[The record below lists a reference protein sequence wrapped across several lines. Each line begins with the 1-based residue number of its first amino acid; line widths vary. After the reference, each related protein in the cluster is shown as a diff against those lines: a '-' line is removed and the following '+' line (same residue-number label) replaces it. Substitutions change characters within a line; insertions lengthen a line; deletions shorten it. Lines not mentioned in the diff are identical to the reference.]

1 MCRAGNASMGYFYL
15 DFQDA
20 HKQSLRDLTCSL
32 LTQLSARSAP
42 RCDVLSDLYSARD
55 EGKNQPSEN
64 DLTECLKTMLTLPDQ
79 PPTYIIIDA
88 LDESPNTGISSPREK
103 VLRLVKELIE
113 LRLPNLRIYVTSRPE
128 IGIRKVLE
136 SLVSHRVSLHD
147 QNGQK
152 KDIAD
157 YIRSVVY
164 SDSERIMEGWGTE
177 DKELVIKTLSERAD
191 GM

>member
-1 MCRAGNASMGYFYL
+1 
-15 DFQDA
+15 
-20 HKQSLRDLTCSL
+20 
-32 LTQLSARSAP
+32 
-42 RCDVLSDLYSARD
+42 
-55 EGKNQPSEN
+55 
-64 DLTECLKTMLTLPDQ
+64 MLTLPNQ
-79 PPTYIIIDA
+79 PPTYLIIDA
-88 LDESPNTGISSPREK
+88 IDESPDTPGIPSPRVK

-128 IGIRKVLE
+128 IGIQKVLE
-136 SLVSHRVSLHD
+136 PLVSHRVSLDD

-152 KDIAD
+152 EDIAD

-164 SDSERIMEGWGTE
+164 SDSGQIMKGWRTE